1 MFCGRSS
8 PGLLLAG
15 RLGTWLK
22 HQDTNWLWNT
32 FKSTTSINTHTPHE
46 NDTLQDQ
53 SKTNFNCLINCRH
66 TKTKPVN
73 TQATRV
79 LYSSPRAEITNQ
91 FFGQFQNQLLDGERL
106 QLVVNDDDGRMD
118 SKQVKYKPRS
128 IFNWNIL
135 LEPSS
140 TLHYSTNDRIGG
152 GGGGGG
158 GSSCAAHHLYSCIR
172 QSKWRGPNWLLTG
185 WLTASI
191 LTKTPA
197 NTGLWIWHRA
207 REYLTVYVLNVV
219 VGCNDANKTTTYITV
234 RLFPSPSRFRV
245 WVGELMIRWRSDY
258 LDV

>member
-152 GGGGGG
+152 GGGGG
-158 GSSCAAHHLYSCIR
+158 SSCAAHHLYSCIR
-172 QSKWRGPNWLLTG
+172 QSKWRGPIDSWPVDWLRQYLRRHQQIQGYGYGTEPESICWSMSSTSSSDVMMRIKPRHISPCFYFPPRRGFVCG
-185 WLTASI
+185 WVS
-191 LTKTPA
+191 
-197 NTGLWIWHRA
+197 
-207 REYLTVYVLNVV
+207 
-219 VGCNDANKTTTYITV
+219 
-234 RLFPSPSRFRV
+234 
-245 WVGELMIRWRSDY
+245 
-258 LDV
+258 